1 MNKKEREKNKIRTM
15 TYKER
20 ILYFYFVIKMHVYF
34 FTNRLEATNGITDE
48 AGVATIGGGLA

>member
-1 MNKKEREKNKIRTM
+1 MNKKEREKNKIRKM

-34 FTNRLEATNGITDE
+34 FTNNGITDE